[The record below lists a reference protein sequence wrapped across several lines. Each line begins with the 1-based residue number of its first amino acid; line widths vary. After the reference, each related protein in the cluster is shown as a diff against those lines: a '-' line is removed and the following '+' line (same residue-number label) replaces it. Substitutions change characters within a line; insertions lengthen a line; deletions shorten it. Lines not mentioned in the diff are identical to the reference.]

1 MEHEERSLRL
11 VHRIEAFSDLVMG
24 FSLALLALTLVI
36 PLHALGLVVHP
47 FWLVSYFWTFA
58 LIAFLWMRHQLLFSA
73 YFVATRLC
81 IVTNFVFLSML
92 GLIVYFV
99 QVFGHVRG
107 EFDQAVALVAY
118 WAAFAVALMCL
129 GIMYALGTRQRWEIL
144 SPDERFTGVSNAT
157 RSLVVGVT
165 LLVGCIATPFL
176 FLELRLSSTIT
187 VILAGIAGILVS
199 RIWLYY
205 QKPRITET
213 THVAA

>member
-36 PLHALGLVVHP
+36 PLHAMALVVHP
-47 FWLVSYFWTFA
+47 YWLVSYFWTFA

-73 YFVATRLC
+73 YFVATRFC

-118 WAAFAVALMCL
+118 IAAFAVALMCL
-129 GIMYALGTRQRWEIL
+129 GIMYALGTRQRWEYL
-144 SPDERFTGVSNAT
+144 TPDERFTGVANAT
-157 RSLVVGVT
+157 RSLLVGAS
-165 LLVGCIATPFL
+165 LVAGCIATPL
-176 FLELRLSSTIT
+176 IFLELRLSSTIT
-187 VILAGIAGILVS
+187 LVLAGTVGILVS
-199 RIWLYY
+199 RILLYY
-205 QKPRITET
+205 QKPRIIGT
-213 THVAA
+213 THAAA